1 MEKKREWIKRM
12 ALPRHAL
19 LWIFI
24 AAVWIFIILKVLVGA
39 FFEKNTSLVSAFSV
53 SGPGVLS
60 ATVEVTA
67 RFPEE
72 YLDSFDKQQML
83 KRLAK
88 GIGLTIT
95 EKPELEATENRQE
108 LSYRKNAYAADTEL
122 RIISLKEETEGGEEI
137 RHYLYAKITLRES
150 IEAILTYKKL
160 LEETFTSL
168 KGTDISTTIQLMGE
182 YSGYLT
188 MEKKNE
194 VTDRILSALDAK
206 VAYDHREA
214 DLYTVYAYTAA
225 LENYITVE
233 NKKIN
238 LHIAMSRDEENYRT
252 LLYLATPI
260 LPDTW

>member
-1 MEKKREWIKRM
+1 MEKRKELFRRI
-12 ALPRHAL
+12 LSPRHAL

-24 AAVWIFIILKVLVGA
+24 ASVWIFIVLKVLVGA
-39 FFEKNTSLVSAFSV
+39 LFEKNTSLVSAFSV
-53 SGPGVLS
+53 SGPGFLS

-72 YLDSFDKQQML
+72 YLDSFDKRQMM
-83 KRLAK
+83 KQLAK
-88 GIGLTIT
+88 GIGLTVT
-95 EKPELEATENRQE
+95 GEPVMETTENRQE
-108 LSYRKNAYAADTEL
+108 LSYQKKAYAADTEL
-122 RIISLKEETEGGEEI
+122 RIISLKEETEDGEEL
-137 RHYLYAKITLRES
+137 RHYLYAKITLKES
-150 IEAILTYKKL
+150 VEAVLTYKKL
-160 LEETFTSL
+160 LEESFASL
-168 KGTDISTTIQLMGE
+168 KGTDISTTVQLMGE

-206 VAYDHREA
+206 VVYDHREE

-238 LHIAMSRDEENYRT
+238 LHIAMSREEENYRT
-252 LLYLATPI
+252 VLYLATPI